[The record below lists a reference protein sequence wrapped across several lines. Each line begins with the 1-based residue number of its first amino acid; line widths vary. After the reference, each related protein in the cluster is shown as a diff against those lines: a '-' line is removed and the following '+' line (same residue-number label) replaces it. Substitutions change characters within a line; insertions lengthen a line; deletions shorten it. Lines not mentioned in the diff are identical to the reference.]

1 MDSNLTNIVA
11 DELVNE
17 ILESA
22 LDIATKVSDS
32 ALKWRSF
39 TDISEA
45 DNVCIDTNET
55 CNKSANFNEI
65 IEGLTKMNAEKAKAE
80 KETSETAPLAIEVK
94 KLLNEMMSPPYE
106 IVNYDKAP
114 IKGGVGD
121 QPPKGTDKEQEPIP
135 ETPQVEKKSR
145 VTDLIKNSKQILSE
159 YIMKEKAKPMQDK
172 LEETQEEII
181 QVIELDCV
189 KPGDEPFKAHRKYI
203 PEEVPLPDDDEEI
216 EEIIRVQPDD
226 HTMEAVNLSEQNVE
240 DQNACTS
247 KDALGGKGDEFNHYN
262 MIVVLSP
269 NENSHLNEGESPS
282 SVNVVTDESSDV
294 LKDAVKQTK
303 EKKRWNFGS
312 RLIGFFKK
320 QPKAQQGGMKK

>member
-1 MDSNLTNIVA
+1 MDSNLTTIVA

-39 TDISEA
+39 TEINDS
-45 DNVCIDTNET
+45 DNVCIDDNET
-55 CNKSANFNEI
+55 RNKSQNFNEI
-65 IEGLTKMNAEKAKAE
+65 IEGLAKINVEKVKPE
-80 KETSETAPLAIEVK
+80 KEVNESAPLAVEVK

-121 QPPKGTDKEQEPIP
+121 QPPKGTEKEQESVP

-172 LEETQEEII
+172 LEETQEEFI

-189 KPGDEPFKAHRKYI
+189 KPGDEPFKANKTYM
-203 PEEVPLPDDDEEI
+203 PEDIPLPDDDEEI
-216 EEIIRVQPDD
+216 EEIVRVQPEDN
-226 HTMEAVNLSEQNVE
+226 TMEAVNLSQKTLDDKNGSSSTEAQ
-240 DQNACTS
+240 
-247 KDALGGKGDEFNHYN
+247 GGKGDEFNNYN

-269 NENSHLNEGESPS
+269 NENAHLNEGESPS
-282 SVNVVTDESSDV
+282 TVNVTEESSDV
-294 LKDAVKQTK
+294 LKDAVKQVK
-303 EKKRWNFGS
+303 EKKKWNFGS
-312 RLIGFFKK
+312 RLFGFFKK
-320 QPKAQQGGMKK
+320 QPKAQQGEMKQ

>member
-39 TDISEA
+39 TE
-45 DNVCIDTNET
+45 TNEVDNERIDVDT
-55 CNKSANFNEI
+55 CNKSPQLNEI
-65 IEGLTKMNAEKAKAE
+65 TEGLGKIRVENSN
-80 KETSETAPLAIEVK
+80 KESDESVPLAAEVK

-121 QPPKGTDKEQEPIP
+121 QPPKRTEKEHQERVP
-135 ETPQVEKKSR
+135 EPPQIEKKSR

-159 YIMKEKAKPMQDK
+159 YIMKEKTKPIQDK
-172 LEETQEEII
+172 LEETQEEFL
-181 QVIELDCV
+181 QVIELECV
-189 KPGDEPFKAHRKYI
+189 KPGDKPFKAQRKYI
-203 PEEVPLPDDDEEI
+203 PEDVPLPNEEDEEEI
-216 EEIIRVQPDD
+216 EEVIRVQPDD
-226 HTMEAVNLSEQNVE
+226 NTMEVVNLPQKTPEERNSSSSE
-240 DQNACTS
+240 
-247 KDALGGKGDEFNHYN
+247 DAQGGKGDEFNNYN

-269 NENSHLNEGESPS
+269 NENAHLNEGESPS
-282 SVNVVTDESSDV
+282 TVNVVTEESTDV

-303 EKKRWNFGS
+303 DKKKWNLGS
-312 RLIGFFKK
+312 RLFGLFKK
-320 QPKAQQGGMKK
+320 QPKAQQVEMKN